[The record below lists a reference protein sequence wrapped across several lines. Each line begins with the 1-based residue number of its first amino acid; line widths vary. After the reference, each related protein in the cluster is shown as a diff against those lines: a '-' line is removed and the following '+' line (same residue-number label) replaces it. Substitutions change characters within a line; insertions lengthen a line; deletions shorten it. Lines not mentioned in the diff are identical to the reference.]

1 MLGKIGSVKNSQSGL
16 FDIATF
22 GAPGLATRR
31 ALPNSAILQA
41 SGESGGRLGRAAK
54 WLGISAWHFAHRLP
68 RRQARQLLAGTIMP
82 ALARAPS
89 AATIASG
96 GQSNHWTGRQRRP
109 EGERHHGDANH
120 LERGDFIRAG
130 AYPGGAAHGDD

>member
-54 WLGISAWHFAHRLP
+54 
-68 RRQARQLLAGTIMP
+68 
-82 ALARAPS
+82 
-89 AATIASG
+89 
-96 GQSNHWTGRQRRP
+96 
-109 EGERHHGDANH
+109 
-120 LERGDFIRAG
+120 
-130 AYPGGAAHGDD
+130 